1 MTPTARANRF
11 LFLAAFIESKKA
23 DANGGM
29 ILTLTRS
36 FRRRAL
42 AGALAFAGAT
52 LALTFAPCPPRGCAL
67 TAQKRAFVMLKNRE
81 AQPTASDFDR
91 AVSLDA
97 LLAAGDD
104 TSRWSES
111 RAGAVEGYVV
121 GVQVGG
127 IESSNCFSL
136 TRRDVHIH
144 LARRAD
150 APATETVVV
159 EVTPR
164 AAESARA
171 RGLDWSH
178 GALKR
183 DLTGRWCRVEGWLL
197 FDREHADESLNTAP
211 GNPVDWRATA
221 WELHPVTKIEIVK

>member
-1 MTPTARANRF
+1 
-11 LFLAAFIESKKA
+11 
-23 DANGGM
+23 M
-29 ILTLTRS
+29 ILTMTRS
-36 FRRRAL
+36 FRRGAL
-42 AGALAFAGAT
+42 VGALASAGAA
-52 LALTFAPCPPRGCAL
+52 LALTLAPCPKQGCAL
-67 TAQKRAFVMLKNRE
+67 TAEKRAFVTLKNRE
-81 AQPTASDFDR
+81 AHPLEADFDR
-91 AVSLDA
+91 GVSLDA

-104 TSRWSES
+104 AARWSES

-127 IESSNCFSL
+127 VESSNCFSL

-164 AAESARA
+164 AANAARS
-171 RGLDWSH
+171 RGLDWS
-178 GALKR
+178 LRTLRR
-183 DLTGRWCRVEGWLL
+183 DLTGRLCRFEGWLL

-221 WELHPVTKIEIVK
+221 WELHPVTKIEVVR